1 MSTVSPFA
9 VEAGSLFERLAP
21 RTFEVEG
28 FRGSLVRN
36 LHQLFTQR
44 RDSFLQSPGLS
55 HEEAGGGS
63 HMISASLDTRRVAER
78 IERAVNRY
86 EPRVD
91 VLAVEVRLGDNGGVT
106 VNLSLRQRP
115 RPQVQRASATG
126 SCDEDV
132 VPLRLTAK
140 LRPNETPELEV
151 CAEQE

>member
-1 MSTVSPFA
+1 
-9 VEAGSLFERLAP
+9 
-21 RTFEVEG
+21 
-28 FRGSLVRN
+28 
-36 LHQLFTQR
+36 
-44 RDSFLQSPGLS
+44 
-55 HEEAGGGS
+55 
-63 HMISASLDTRRVAER
+63 MISASLDTRRVAER